1 MADTSWL
8 DNVDVDRTAMSE
20 VKKSITKWRE
30 LYRAMFQAQAAYEKA
45 KEKYETFVADEMI
58 RKLRTNGMESI
69 TLEDGT
75 VVSVCTNTKCSQVK
89 DKQLRKNVAAW
100 LKERG
105 MESMVK
111 EELIVMPS
119 NKAALDKL
127 GIAYDENTDVNTNS
141 LKAYI
146 LSEMRLNNLTAQDL
160 PKGISWY
167 QWDDINVQ
175 SPL

>member
-1 MADTSWL
+1 MAEESWL
-8 DNVDVDRTAMSE
+8 DNVGADKTAMSE
-20 VKKSITKWRE
+20 IKKAIEQWRE
-30 LYRAMFQAQAAYEKA
+30 LYRAMFKAQAVYEEA
-45 KEKYETFVADEMI
+45 KEKYESFVADEMVL
-58 RKLRTNGMESI
+58 KLRTNGMEAI

-89 DKQLRKNVAAW
+89 DPQLRKNVAAW

-111 EELIVMPS
+111 EELVVMPS
-119 NKAALDKL
+119 NKATLDKL

-146 LSEMRLNNLTAQDL
+146 LSEMRLNNLTPQDL

-175 SPL
+175 SPM